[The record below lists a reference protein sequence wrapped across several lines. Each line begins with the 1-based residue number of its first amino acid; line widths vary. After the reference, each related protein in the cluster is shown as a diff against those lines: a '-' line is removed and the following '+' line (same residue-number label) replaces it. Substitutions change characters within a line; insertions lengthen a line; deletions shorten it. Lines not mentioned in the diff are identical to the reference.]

1 MQNNEFD
8 KFDNSNPFDAF
19 DNQSKSSS
27 YVPMSAASSLPPTWS
42 PTVQGQKVRT
52 FYDPQ
57 AKGYLTTGA
66 NGAELMVVRH
76 PDGGLMLTKYARPKI
91 DPTADMSTFDTVA
104 AGAGKAIYDTGR
116 GVKQLGTLVGNGLGL
131 VNEEDLAQSYEN
143 ERQVAEQDQALMD
156 TTAGKVGYGAGLIGT
171 AVTPGVVLK
180 GAGLAAKGAGLTA
193 AGAALDTAGT
203 AILAPQTY
211 KGAMALGAASG
222 AVLPTTTGSDKLLN
236 MGVGI
241 AGGAAGQAVGNL
253 ISRGISK
260 TQLAKELEA
269 EALARANNQSLPDV
283 LDQQVTLTLKQNG
296 IDVGNMSREAQ
307 KGLRNYIENTPNSTS
322 TESMIRVA
330 RAQSLQ
336 HPVTLTKGGASGNFA
351 DQQAESILNM
361 SPVEGEAI
369 RAHNATINKAITDN
383 LKSVVV
389 KQKPVVTNTYEVG
402 KSVQSSLSKA
412 EDASLTKVGQ
422 LYNTADAAAGGQVVD
437 PKPMIDGLMKHID
450 DLVVDNDARP
460 ALSMLSTLK
469 RMGLATIDTDGNI
482 LPTGNMLTA
491 EQAMGLYKAANQK
504 FVQGANSARHL
515 ADFKRGILEALEN
528 TATAGGTSV
537 GSDFK
542 AATAAFKAHV
552 KKYDNPKLVSSL
564 LRVAKGTDDPVI
576 ASEQVLDKIVMKGSI
591 DDINNIKATLLS
603 SDKSVRKEALTAWRN
618 MRAATANF
626 LLEKA
631 YMGNTVNVAQERIVS
646 GSNILNAVKSLGG
659 GGTAKNEALG
669 WMKIE
674 AIMGKKA
681 ANELKNIVQVSLD
694 ATRKVNGAATTSGTA
709 ERLAAILGHVPL
721 AKPAAIAVKAVM
733 SGVKTQ
739 ANKMAE
745 QDMIKAVPKLMQK
758 RTTALAGTALG
769 GAAASQTVR
778 TALGGNNQ

>member
-1 MQNNEFD
+1 MASNEFD

-19 DNQSKSSS
+19 DNQSKSSA

-42 PTVQGQKVRT
+42 PTVQGQKIRT

-76 PDGGLMLTKYARPKI
+76 PDGGLMLTKYTRPKI
-91 DPTADMSTFDTVA
+91 DPTADMSTFDKVA
-104 AGAGKAIYDTGR
+104 AGAGKAIFDTGR
-116 GVKQLGTLVGNGLGL
+116 GIKQLGILAGNTLGL
-131 VNEEDLAQSYEN
+131 VSDETVDKSF
-143 ERQVAEQDQALMD
+143 EREREVREQDQALMD
-156 TTAGKVGYGAGLIGT
+156 TTAGKVGYGVGLIGT

-180 GAGLAAKGAGLTA
+180 GAGLAAKGAGLA
-193 AGAALDTAGT
+193 ATGAALDTAGT
-203 AILAPQTY
+203 AVLAPQTY
-211 KGAMALGAASG
+211 KGAMALGATQG
-222 AVLPTTTGSDKLLN
+222 ALVPSDSYEGKALN
-236 MGVGI
+236 VGFGA
-241 AGGAAGQAVGNL
+241 AGGAAGQLVGNT
-253 ISRGISK
+253 ISK
-260 TQLAKELEA
+260 GINKAQLAKELQA
-269 EALARANNQSLPDV
+269 EALAQANNQELPQI
-283 LDQQVTLTLKQNG
+283 LNPQLKLLLKQNG
-296 IDVGNMSREAQ
+296 IDVGTMSREAQ
-307 KGLRNYIENTPNSTS
+307 RGLRNYIENTPNAASP
-322 TESMIRVA
+322 EAMIRVA

-383 LKSVVV
+383 LKSVATN
-389 KQKPVVTNTYEVG
+389 QKPAVTNTYDVG
-402 KSVQSSLSKA
+402 KSVQTSLSKA

-422 LYNTADAAAGGQVVD
+422 LYNTADATAGGQLVD
-437 PKPMIDGLMKHID
+437 PAPIIARLMRHQD
-450 DLVVDNDARP
+450 DILVDNDARP
-460 ALSMLSTLK
+460 ALAMISRLK
-469 RMGLATIDTDGNI
+469 RLGLATVDNDGNI
-482 LPTGNMLTA
+482 LPTGNMMTA
-491 EQAMGLYKAANQK
+491 EQAMALYKAANQSY
-504 FVQGANSARHL
+504 VQGANSSRHL
-515 ADFKRGILEALEN
+515 ADFKRGILESLEN
-528 TATAGGTSV
+528 TATAGGTSI

-542 AATAAFKAHV
+542 AATAAFKEHV
-552 KKYDNPKLVSSL
+552 KKYDNPKMVSAL
-564 LRVAKGTDDPVI
+564 LRVTKGTDDPVI

-591 DDINNIKATLLS
+591 DDINNIKATLMS
-603 SDKSVRKEALTAWRN
+603 SDKSVRKEALQAWRN

-631 YMGNTVNVAQERIVS
+631 YIGNSVNVAQDRVVS
-646 GSNILNAVKSLGG
+646 GNNILNAVKSLGG

-669 WMKIE
+669 WTKIE
-674 AIMGKKA
+674 TIMGKKT

-721 AKPAAIAVKAVM
+721 AKPAAIVVKAAM

-745 QDMIKAVPKLMQK
+745 QEMIKTVPKLMQK
-758 RTTALAGTALG
+758 RATALGGSALG
-769 GAAASQTVR
+769 GAAASQTGR